1 MDCISITNALVFA
14 PSFSAGINHEYRYLF
29 PSYTGVCVIVAAIST
44 KWRKK
49 HERPYTKEQ
58 TRLRYKGFHYQ
69 SELHTILHRPWLW
82 MGWKKTHSTLTLTT
96 IKFVL
101 VVDKRRNHILAQFFS
116 SALQLALFRSHC
128 KLHRGSN
135 LFLFCSPLTQ
145 NRMVC
150 ISHCCV
156 CFFNLTLWH
165 WVFCSLSLFSAYCSF
180 NMRLEMNRNTNQCDW
195 KIDVHWYAGE
205 QITRSAHLIVSTK
218 RHILSSIVYQCTY
231 LLFVDTRRETEPN
244 KKKCPE
250 SKILLSSHAIPC
262 LSWFFFVELH
272 YEHFSSYNEPPK

>member
-1 MDCISITNALVFA
+1 MEKKTRKTIYKRTNEAQVQR
-14 PSFSAGINHEYRYLF
+14 FSL
-29 PSYTGVCVIVAAIST
+29 S
-44 KWRKK
+44 KWTA
-49 HERPYTKEQ
+49 HNSSSSMTVNGME
-58 TRLRYKGFHYQ
+58 
-69 SELHTILHRPWLW
+69 
-82 MGWKKTHSTLTLTT
+82 KTHSTLTLTT

-262 LSWFFFVELH
+262 LSWFFCGASLWAFFQL
-272 YEHFSSYNEPPK
+272 